1 MQNWGCVKATSKGC
15 ARQTSGWGM
24 TNIAFKYWQ
33 PGGEEERKL
42 RIFISH
48 RHGDDKALYDDVLR
62 AVESN
67 GFAVQDISLSA
78 EQVMKGPRGG
88 QLPHMEIQ
96 AEIAARIY
104 TSDVVIAPS
113 RPAVSRSHWV
123 QWEVQLA
130 AIGYGIPI
138 LFVNQRGQQRSTRL
152 VNEVQSL
159 DLPHRVSDPIS
170 SDIARNVAE
179 LVENTRP
186 NWGVRQE
193 EPVPELRFRGPTPV
207 AMNKVLLKHP
217 YRPRLADVEL
227 PEPAPKR
234 GIWSIFRPR
243 DHHA

>member
-1 MQNWGCVKATSKGC
+1 MK
-15 ARQTSGWGM
+15 
-24 TNIAFKYWQ
+24 NIAFKYWQ
-33 PGGEEERKL
+33 PGGPEERKL
-42 RIFISH
+42 RLFISH

-67 GFAVQDISLSA
+67 GFSVQDVSLSA
-78 EQVMKGPRGG
+78 EQVMRGPRGG
-88 QLPHMEIQ
+88 ELPHMQIQ

-138 LFVNQRGQQRSTRL
+138 LFVNQRGQKRSTRL

-159 DLPHRVSDPIS
+159 RLPHRVSEPVS

-179 LVENTRP
+179 LVQNTRP
-186 NWGVRQE
+186 IWGMRQE
-193 EPVPELRFRGPTPV
+193 EPGNDLQFRGPTQS
-207 AMNKVLLKHP
+207 ALNTVLLKHP
-217 YRPRLADVEL
+217 YRPRLGEVEL
-227 PEPAPKR
+227 PDPPPKR
-234 GIWSIFRPR
+234 GLWSIFRPR